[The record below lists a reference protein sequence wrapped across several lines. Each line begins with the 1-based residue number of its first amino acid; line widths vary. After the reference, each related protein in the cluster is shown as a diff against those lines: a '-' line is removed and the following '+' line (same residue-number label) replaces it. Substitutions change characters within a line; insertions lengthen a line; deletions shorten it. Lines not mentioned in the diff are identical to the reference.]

1 MAADDEPV
9 RERWGV
15 SAGTFLIRNA
25 DTTIRLDAAN
35 GLIGTT
41 INFKRLGF
49 GFGLQRF
56 DFNLEATKDKFS
68 GSFENRWDGIYLYL
82 MGYSL

>member
-1 MAADDEPV
+1 LEVGDY
-9 RERWGV
+9 G
-15 SAGTFLIRNA
+15 GTFR
-25 DTTIRLDAAN
+25 DTSIVAEHRT
-35 GLIGTT
+35 
-41 INFKRLGF
+41 FKRL

-68 GSFENRWDGIYLYL
+68 GSFENRWDGIYVYL